1 MLIRYDEAISGERD
15 LLEAFVE
22 YLAAIGCN
30 ARLLILGD
38 SQQGFGLAQVH
49 PCLSAFVCVRSGV
62 LPRWCHRAVPGG
74 YESLAMVLLTAPPLL
89 TWV

>member
-49 PCLSAFVCVRSGV
+49 PCLSAFDPGGV